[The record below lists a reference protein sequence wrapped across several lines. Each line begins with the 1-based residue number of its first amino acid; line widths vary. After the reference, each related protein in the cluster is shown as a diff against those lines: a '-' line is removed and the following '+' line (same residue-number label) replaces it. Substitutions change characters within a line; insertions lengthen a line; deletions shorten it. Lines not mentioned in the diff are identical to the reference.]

1 MYHVP
6 PTPIK
11 EAIMSSSSRLA
22 LGAALTLLTAAG
34 CSHEQKP
41 QPTAHP
47 VTQAP
52 PPAPARKVATQ
63 APAEEPAET
72 SKQKEDLAVFFDF
85 DSSLIKDDA
94 RPVLQNVADTVR
106 KQKGSL
112 EIAGNCD
119 ELGTVEYN
127 LALGEERARAA
138 KSYLVHLGV
147 PANRIATVSY
157 GSQRPK
163 YPGHDDDAHAKNRR
177 DDLVVR

>member
-1 MYHVP
+1 M
-6 PTPIK
+6 
-11 EAIMSSSSRLA
+11 SSSRLA
-22 LGAALTLLTAAG
+22 IAAVLSALAAAAG
-34 CSHEQKP
+34 CSHEQKA
-41 QPTAHP
+41 PTAPRP

-52 PPAPARKVATQ
+52 PPPARKVVAQ
-63 APAEEPAET
+63 APAAEAAEMP
-72 SKQKEDLAVFFDF
+72 KPKEDVAVFFDF
-85 DSSLIKDDA
+85 DSSLLKDDG
-94 RPVLQNVADTVR
+94 RRVLQSVADSVR
-106 KQKGSL
+106 KQNASL
-112 EIAGNCD
+112 EIDGNCD

-138 KSYLVHLGV
+138 KTYLIHLGV

>member
-1 MYHVP
+1 
-6 PTPIK
+6 
-11 EAIMSSSSRLA
+11 MSPSRLA

-52 PPAPARKVATQ
+52 PPAPARKVAAQ

-72 SKQKEDLAVFFDF
+72 PRQKEDLAVFFDF

-106 KQKGSL
+106 KQRASL
-112 EIAGNCD
+112 QIAGNCD

-138 KSYLVHLGV
+138 KTYLMHLGV
-147 PANRIATVSY
+147 PANKIATVSY

-163 YPGHDDDAHAKNRR
+163 YPGHDDDARAKNRR